1 MAKNTKN
8 KSVLKTDKALRRA
21 FCEFLREDGYYVPTV
36 QQLTDRAE
44 ISKTTFYRRYKNMD
58 DFIENEINFAV
69 CSVCDN
75 VQWFE
80 RALED
85 KTVTSKEVV
94 ADMKEND
101 TTVQLIHTLVHSQ
114 FIYDY
119 SKRLM
124 REIYRLSNE
133 KEYVKAMS
141 PQEKEK
147 YFLYISVIL
156 SGCYMNYPKN
166 SFNVFFDYIRSSRK
180 ILFPS
185 DS

>member
-44 ISKTTFYRRYKNMD
+44 ISKTTFYRRYKNID

-85 KTVTSKEVV
+85 KKVTAKEVV

-101 TTVQLIHTLVHSQ
+101 TTVQLIHMLVHSQ
-114 FIYDY
+114 FICD
-119 SKRLM
+119 
-124 REIYRLSNE
+124 
-133 KEYVKAMS
+133 
-141 PQEKEK
+141 
-147 YFLYISVIL
+147 
-156 SGCYMNYPKN
+156 
-166 SFNVFFDYIRSSRK
+166 
-180 ILFPS
+180 
-185 DS
+185 